1 MIAHWDIT
9 LRFYRRAREVCEG
22 HLPRE
27 EFLREL
33 AEAARNGTIPQA
45 WNGDFREELARLAG
59 RMTEGTEAVQ
69 SANWLG

>member
-1 MIAHWDIT
+1 MTNSWEVT
-9 LRFYRRAREVCEG
+9 LRFYRRAWGVCVGEV
-22 HLPRE
+22 PRE

-45 WNGDFREELARLAG
+45 WNGDFREELSRFADRV
-59 RMTEGTEAVQ
+59 TEGSRAVQ